1 MATIKFNLECN
12 RDLMQQIENICFSD
26 RQNEVGGFLLGKI
39 DIGKTVVSHVIAAK
53 HTQATSTQLT
63 FTPETWNDLYDQT
76 RQIEP
81 AVKLIGW
88 FHSHPNHGVFL
99 SEHDQFI
106 QKNFFKDD
114 GQITIVIDPIRGMRG
129 WFFTNQ
135 GAIMKYGSESETIRP
150 RLGVSAT
157 NSDANVGTV
166 MGIKERSKGNSRSAI
181 ILAAIF
187 SLISFG
193 AGAGFT
199 TITHRNEAVVIQQLC
214 ETVQNLQIQLAVVA
228 PSRSG
233 KNQVACN
240 TPTKVIAS
248 NSAKPRSSQKAT
260 THKNSPGSAVATT
273 ATKTETSTVARG
285 KK

>member
-1 MATIKFNLECN
+1 MPTIKFNLECN
-12 RDLMQQIENICFSD
+12 QDLMQQIENICFSD
-26 RQNEVGGFLLGKI
+26 RQNEVGGFLLGNI
-39 DIGKTVVSHVIAAK
+39 ASGKTVVSHVIAAK

-99 SEHDQFI
+99 SEHDKFI

-114 GQITIVIDPIRGMRG
+114 GQITIVVDPIRGMRG
-129 WFFTNQ
+129 WFFTSQ
-135 GAIMKYGSESETIRP
+135 GAIMKYGRESETTRS

-166 MGIKERSKGNSRSAI
+166 MGIKERSKGNSRGAI
-181 ILAAIF
+181 ILAVIF

-193 AGAGFT
+193 AGVGFT

-228 PSRSG
+228 PAGSVR
-233 KNQVACN
+233 NQVSCSSR
-240 TPTKVIAS
+240 TKVEAS
-248 NSAKPRSSQKAT
+248 KSVKPRGSQKAT
-260 THKNSPGSAVATT
+260 TSKNLAGSNSAST
-273 ATKTETSTVARG
+273 AAKG
-285 KK
+285 KN